1 MNSKRKNFVFVSCR
15 EDYLEKRKEKRFSID
30 KKLLKWIKAVN
41 LNPILV
47 TDIDQIYY
55 FRYLKPLGVILSG
68 GNDID
73 ELSDRFKI
81 EKKLILWAKKK

>member
-1 MNSKRKNFVFVSCR
+1 MQRRLLGEKKR
-15 EDYLEKRKEKRFSID
+15 KRFSID
-30 KKLLKWIKAVN
+30 KKLLKWIKAIN

-55 FRYLKPLGVILSG
+55 FKYLKPLGVILSG

-73 ELSDRFKI
+73 ELITDLKL
-81 EKKLILWAKKK
+81 KKN

>member
-1 MNSKRKNFVFVSCR
+1 M
-15 EDYLEKRKEKRFSID
+15 
-30 KKLLKWIKAVN
+30 
-41 LNPILV
+41 

-81 EKKLILWAKKK
+81 EKKLILWAKK